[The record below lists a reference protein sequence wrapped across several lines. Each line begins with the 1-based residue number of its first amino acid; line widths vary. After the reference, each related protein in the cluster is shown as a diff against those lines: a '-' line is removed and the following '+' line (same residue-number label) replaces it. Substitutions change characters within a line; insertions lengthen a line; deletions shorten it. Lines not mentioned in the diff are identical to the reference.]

1 MSMYTYALNNNCQ
14 PCPIPIT
21 NAMMAARG
29 GGGNMSQAHMSRAQI
44 APQAHNIPNQ
54 NTRQTRVLSTLN
66 QVHSQGMRIT
76 QAQNHILAGYTGGT
90 AVRSNESM

>member
-21 NAMMAARG
+21 NAMMAARS
-29 GGGNMSQAHMSRAQI
+29 GGNMSQARMAQAQI
-44 APQAHNIPNQ
+44 APQAHNMPNQ

-66 QVHSQGMRIT
+66 QVHAQGMRIT

-90 AVRSNESM
+90 AVRPNESM